1 VQVGE
6 SPGQGGDLP
15 FKEPVDASELNLGVG
30 PDEVEVVQSVEI
42 ATSTESAVEA
52 PSSSKESED
61 QGEEFSVSHL
71 FEQLSLGLDSLKQ
84 LNLEG
89 FKQIYP
95 IFLIVFGSVILG
107 LLWSFIATFLSSMNH
122 LPVVGGLFQGVSELI
137 GLVVVVR
144 FITSNLLLQ
153 HRRAEVFARIA
164 ALKKDLLGE
173 VK

>member
-1 VQVGE
+1 MQVGE

-52 PSSSKESED
+52 PSSKESED

>member
-6 SPGQGGDLP
+6 TPGQGGDLP
-15 FKEPVDASELNLGVG
+15 FKEPVDASELNLAVG
-30 PDEVEVVQSVEI
+30 PDDVEVVQSVEI

-52 PSSSKESED
+52 ASPKESED
-61 QGEEFSVSHL
+61 QGEELSVSHL

-164 ALKKDLLGE
+164 ALKKDLLGGGE
-173 VK
+173 